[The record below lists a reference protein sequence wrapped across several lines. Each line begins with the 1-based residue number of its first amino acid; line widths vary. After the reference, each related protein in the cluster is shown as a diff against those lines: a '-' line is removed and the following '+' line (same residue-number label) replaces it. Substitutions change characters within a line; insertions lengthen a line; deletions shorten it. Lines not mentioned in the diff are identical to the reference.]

1 MCRRNVSL
9 MVINIIPDKIDKLE
23 SNQIFVFGSNTQ
35 GRHGKGSA
43 LDARKFGAIYGQS
56 FGLQGNTFAIITKDL
71 NKGLRSIPL
80 PQIKSQID
88 KLWELARHSKHDY
101 LLTPIGTGNA
111 GYSIPEIT
119 KLLPKSIPHNIWIPE
134 CYAHLKCNLSPKN
147 MMNVMFTGNR
157 IQKFNNAS
165 ERDDAYAHLEKLI
178 QRAIARGIEWGHNS
192 INFISGM
199 ALGVDT
205 AACQFVLD
213 EKLKGHPIEIL
224 MTAAIP
230 CLDQDNKWRQDDR
243 IRYRQ
248 LLDKCDFVHYVSNL
262 NYTNA
267 GGASCLDK
275 RNKWMASQLTSFHD
289 MAIAIHNGEPGGTQ
303 NTINDLVKG
312 DKRVIV
318 YNYRLQQYI
327 KLGSW

>member
-1 MCRRNVSL
+1 MDLKLTDRIALVS
-9 MVINIIPDKIDKLE
+9 
-23 SNQIFVFGSNTQ
+23 GSTAGIGLAIATCLAQ
-35 GRHGKGSA
+35 E
-43 LDARKFGAIYGQS
+43 GAIYGQS
-56 FGLQGNTFAIITKDL
+56 FGLQGNTYAIITKDL

-88 KLWELARHSKHDY
+88 KLWELARHSNHDY

-157 IQKFNNAS
+157 IQKFNSIS

-178 QRAIARGIEWGHNS
+178 HRAIARGIEWGHDS

-213 EKLKGHPIEIL
+213 QKSKGHHIDII
-224 MTAAIP
+224 MTAAVP
-230 CLDQDNKWRQDDR
+230 CLDQDNKCNYLINVILSSMHR
-243 IRYRQ
+243 ISIMPMQ
-248 LLDKCDFVHYVSNL
+248 GGQVVSI
-262 NYTNA
+262 NA
-267 GGASCLDK
+267 
-275 RNKWMASQLTSFHD
+275 
-289 MAIAIHNGEPGGTQ
+289 
-303 NTINDLVKG
+303 INAWC
-312 DKRVIV
+312 
-318 YNYRLQQYI
+318 
-327 KLGSW
+327 SS